1 MTGGCAVALLPA
13 LLVGKVASAATR
25 VTAASAFGI
34 RSDGHT
40 DESGALQAA
49 IDQMSRSGGGE
60 LTLRAGAVTIA
71 RNAPVVLDNVSL
83 DLNGGTLL
91 LPLSETNA
99 TGVRLRSGS
108 TVRNGT
114 IVVRSTG
121 RPSLQGAAHAP
132 VVVGPLYGEGGT
144 PDRPSPDEGVGGWT
158 VRDLVLFSDKNADAG
173 GGAGIGAAAISIMGG
188 AHDGL
193 IENIQVLDSPYML
206 GGVFMDWAVVGPI
219 ASANDM
225 NINKKAFLAGAA
237 YTTHPHNIKV
247 RNVRIGRMTRK
258 LTAAGGSFG
267 VRLSGVYDI
276 DVSGVVIEAATEAGF
291 YHTAGDLG
299 FEYAPQSVKPNA
311 CRGIRI
317 SDMEVLDASEGYLSW
332 TNSWADNVGRAVDRG
347 YRPMLDPI
355 HTTDLLLQNVRG
367 AARSNSDANYGIR
380 VDHQR
385 GGSFV
390 DCAAHGYRRGFYIDE
405 QVYEVTLVR
414 PVSSGSA
421 EHGISVEHPSRPPR
435 NIRILNAV
443 AKGNGR
449 NPRGALASGI
459 LIGRSENVELV
470 GGQAPIDAAQKRGV
484 WITRDARNAR
494 AGGVA
499 AAAVFRE
506 Q

>member
-1 MTGGCAVALLPA
+1 
-13 LLVGKVASAATR
+13 
-25 VTAASAFGI
+25 
-34 RSDGHT
+34 
-40 DESGALQAA
+40 
-49 IDQMSRSGGGE
+49 
-60 LTLRAGAVTIA
+60 
-71 RNAPVVLDNVSL
+71 
-83 DLNGGTLL
+83 
-91 LPLSETNA
+91 
-99 TGVRLRSGS
+99 
-108 TVRNGT
+108 
-114 IVVRSTG
+114 
-121 RPSLQGAAHAP
+121 
-132 VVVGPLYGEGGT
+132 
-144 PDRPSPDEGVGGWT
+144 
-158 VRDLVLFSDKNADAG
+158 
-173 GGAGIGAAAISIMGG
+173 
-188 AHDGL
+188 
-193 IENIQVLDSPYML
+193 ML
-206 GGVFMDWAVVGPI
+206 GGVFMDWAMVGPI

-225 NINKKAFLAGAA
+225 NINKEAFLAGAA

-267 VRLSGVYDI
+267 VRLSGVYDV
-276 DVSGVVIEAATEAGF
+276 DVSGVVIKAVTEAGF

-317 SDMEVLDASEGYLSW
+317 SDIEVLDASEGYLSW
-332 TNSWADNVGRAVDRG
+332 TNSWADNVGRAADRG

-367 AARSNSDANYGIR
+367 AERSHSGANYGIR

-390 DCAAHGYRRGFYIDE
+390 DCAVHGYRRGFYIDE
-405 QVYEVTLVR
+405 QVYGVTLVR
-414 PVSSGSA
+414 PVSSGNA

-449 NPRGALASGI
+449 NPHGALASGI

-470 GGQAPIDAAQKRGV
+470 GGQAPTDAAQKRGV

-494 AGGVA
+494 TGGVA